1 MKFALAILAA
11 VIFSAPA
18 IADRG
23 DAENAPKIVIA
34 KTTSEQRAVAE
45 IISGRLRSALESEPY
60 TLDISTPSQ
69 TSDISISR

>member
-11 VIFSAPA
+11 IVFSAPA

-23 DAENAPKIVIA
+23 DEANAPKIVIA

-60 TLDISTPSQ
+60 TLGISTPAQ
-69 TSDISISR
+69 TSDISSQR

>member
-1 MKFALAILAA
+1 MKFALAFIAA

-23 DAENAPKIVIA
+23 DDANAPKIVIA

-45 IISGRLRSALESEPY
+45 SISGRLRSALDSELY
-60 TLDISTPSQ
+60 TIDADGRDTST
-69 TSDISISR
+69 RR

>member
-11 VIFSAPA
+11 LVIATPA

-23 DAENAPKIVIA
+23 DANDAPKIVIA

-60 TLDISTPSQ
+60 TLDISTPAQ

>member
-11 VIFSAPA
+11 LVIATPA

-23 DAENAPKIVIA
+23 DQENAPKIVIA

-60 TLDISTPSQ
+60 TLDMSTPAQ

>member
-1 MKFALAILAA
+1 MKFALAFIAA

-23 DAENAPKIVIA
+23 DHENAPKIVIA

-60 TLDISTPSQ
+60 TLDTDGRDAST
-69 TSDISISR
+69 RR

>member
-18 IADRG
+18 IADHG
-23 DAENAPKIVIA
+23 DETNAPKIVIA

-45 IISGRLRSALESEPY
+45 IISGRLRSALEGEPY
-60 TLDISTPSQ
+60 TLDISTKTE

>member
-1 MKFALAILAA
+1 MKFALAFIAA
-11 VIFSAPA
+11 FIFAGPA

-23 DAENAPKIVIA
+23 DANDAPKIVIA

-45 IISGRLRSALESEPY
+45 SISGRLRSALESEPY

-69 TSDISISR
+69 TSDMSISR

>member
-11 VIFSAPA
+11 ALFATPA
-18 IADRG
+18 LADRG
-23 DAENAPKIVIA
+23 DKENAPKIVIA

-60 TLDISTPSQ
+60 TLDISTPAQ

>member
-1 MKFALAILAA
+1 MKFVLAFIAA
-11 VIFSAPA
+11 FIFAGPA

-23 DAENAPKIVIA
+23 DNENAPKIVIA

-60 TLDISTPSQ
+60 TLDISTPAK

>member
-1 MKFALAILAA
+1 MKFALAFIAA

-23 DAENAPKIVIA
+23 DDANAPKIVIA

-45 IISGRLRSALESEPY
+45 SISGRLRSALDSEPY
-60 TLDISTPSQ
+60 TIDADGRDTST
-69 TSDISISR
+69 RR